1 MQIIEQFDKV
11 FEKTKSSYFPRFT
24 AVSATFSSQAFF
36 RKLARALYQPYKWL
50 IFCPLFIIFT
60 VVLFPLALA
69 SIMIFGP
76 RFCSAVF
83 PPVWS
88 RLNCWITPVRVKTY
102 GKEWI
107 DPNQSYVVVSN
118 HQSFYDIFVLYGWL
132 GIDIKWVMKRE
143 LRKVPIIG
151 YICEKMEHI
160 YIDRSNPQAAIK
172 SINQAKARIANGVSV
187 IFFPE
192 GTRSATGR
200 LGPFKK
206 GAFRLAVDLGLPLL
220 PVTISGT
227 HDVLPKGSMD
237 LFPGSVKMV
246 VHPPISTRGY
256 DHGFLEPLM
265 QKARQQIAS
274 DLPH

>member
-1 MQIIEQFDKV
+1 MQIIQQFDKV
-11 FEKTKSSYFPRFT
+11 FEKTKNSYSAWFT
-24 AVSATFSSQAFF
+24 TEAAAVPYPAILK
-36 RKLARALYQPYKWL
+36 KLAHALYQPYKWL
-50 IFCPLFIIFT
+50 IFCPLFILCT
-60 VVLFPLALA
+60 VVMFLFALA
-69 SIMIFGP
+69 AIMISGP
-76 RFCSAVF
+76 RRCSAVF

-88 RLNCWITPVRVKTY
+88 RINSWITPMWVKTC

-132 GIDIKWVMKRE
+132 GIDIKWVMKKE

-160 YIDRSNPQAAIK
+160 YIDRSNPQAAVE
-172 SINQAKARIANGVSV
+172 SINQAKARIANGISV

-227 HDVLPKGSMD
+227 RNILPKGSMD
-237 LFPGSVKMV
+237 LFPGRVKMV
-246 VHPPISTRGY
+246 IHPPIATKGY
-256 DHGFLEPLM
+256 DHGSLELLM
-265 QKARQQIAS
+265 QKARNQIAS
-274 DLPH
+274 DLSH